1 MSTSFN
7 ISKYKIGWYFEQARD
22 TAGAAIVVILLK
34 SSGLE
39 SDSSI
44 ADYDNVAALLA
55 GSSDQA
61 DFTNYARKTISG
73 GANVTVTVDDTNN
86 KVLLDLTDQTWSA
99 AGGATNNTLGAVL
112 LAYDSNTASGTDT
125 DLVPLLKLDFTAT
138 TDGND
143 LLLRFNT
150 EGAARIT

>member
-7 ISKYKIGWYFEQARD
+7 ISKHKIGWYFEQARD
-22 TAGAAIVVILLK
+22 TAGAAIVVILCK

-39 SDSSI
+39 ADSSM
-44 ADYDNVAALLA
+44 ADYDHVAALLA
-55 GSSDQA
+55 GTTDQA

-73 GANVTVTVDDTNN
+73 SGNITITVDDTNN
-86 KVLLDLTDQTWSA
+86 KTLLDLPDQTWTA
-99 AGGATNNTLGAVL
+99 AGNPTNNTLGAVL

-125 DLVPLLKLDFTAT
+125 DLIPLLKLDFNAT

-143 LLLRFNT
+143 LILRFNT